1 MGGFLKGCK
10 NKEYTPHGEEDM
22 PTVFSSYPP
31 WGKKPQFWQSECKLH
46 ELWRGQ
52 ARVSTLHWYLDVNL
66 CFQRRERSRKLLIS
80 ISDVIQ
86 DRKPKLKEFQGK
98 DKNPRGQNIFKTNIK
113 PREKLSPTIDGP
125 AGSKG

>member
-1 MGGFLKGCK
+1 MERRTCPQCFLL
-10 NKEYTPHGEEDM
+10 THLGE
-22 PTVFSSYPP
+22 
-31 WGKKPQFWQSECKLH
+31 KKPQFWQSECKLH

-66 CFQRRERSRKLLIS
+66 CFQRRERARKLLIS

-86 DRKPKLKEFQGK
+86 DRKPKLKEFQSK
-98 DKNPRGQNIFKTNIK
+98 DKNPQGQNIFKTNIK
-113 PREKLSPTIDGP
+113 PRGKLSPTVDGP